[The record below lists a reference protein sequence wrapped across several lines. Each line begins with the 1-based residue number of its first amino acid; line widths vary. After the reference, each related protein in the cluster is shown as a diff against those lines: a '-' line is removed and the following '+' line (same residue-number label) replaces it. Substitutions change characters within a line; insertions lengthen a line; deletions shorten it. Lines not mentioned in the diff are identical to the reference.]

1 MSAFELAAEMKADG
15 IELDV
20 QLTQDGE
27 VVVMHDET
35 VDRVFMGSGAVK
47 DFTYAQLRAM
57 KSKNAPSDTK
67 AYMPTLWEVLE
78 YCAPLGIRLNIELK
92 TSIELYPGIEQKVV
106 DLVMRSGMKDKV
118 LYSSFN
124 HLSLLKVKEH
134 SPDVR
139 IGLLYSGIMADPW
152 AYALSIGA
160 DAIHPAKNSLQVPDL
175 IQNCHQHGIAVNVWT
190 IDEPELMHICI
201 ANGADGIITNRPDIA
216 LSQF

>member
-20 QLTQDGE
+20 QLTKDGE
-27 VVVMHDET
+27 VVVVHDET

-47 DFTYAQLRAM
+47 DFTYTQLRAM
-57 KSKNAPSDTK
+57 KSKNAPSDDN
-67 AYMPTLWEVLE
+67 AYMPTLFEVME
-78 YCAPLGIRLNIELK
+78 FCAPLKLHLNIELK
-92 TSIELYPGIEQKVV
+92 TSIELYPGIEQQVV
-106 DLVMRSGMKDKV
+106 DLVMRSGMKEKV

-124 HLSLLKVKEH
+124 HLSLRKIKEL
-134 SPDVR
+134 SPDAR
-139 IGLLYSGIMADPW
+139 IGLLYSGILADPW
-152 AYALSIGA
+152 AYAMCIDA

-190 IDEPELMHICI
+190 IDEPTLMRFCI

-216 LSQF
+216 LSQI